1 MSSPPRIIPLNT
13 TAMKRD
19 DDKTPQPQSESEGSG
34 RENSFRSILKG
45 TSIFGGVQ
53 VFNILIAT
61 VRLKFVSIILGPVGM
76 GVAGLLNSAYLSLL
90 QFTTF
95 GLNIAVVKEIG
106 AAKGNERRMKDI
118 IASLRP
124 LMLALACIGALAT
137 LFLSGMLSR
146 VTFGNES
153 YRSSFILLSVTVFF
167 STIGASMMWV
177 LQGLH
182 EVKRLSKA
190 SVIGAMVGLLVGV
203 PMYWWWG
210 TDGIV
215 PAMTVLSLSTCIWYF
230 ISVRKSLTSDAA
242 PWTREIHLPIIRHLL
257 MMGLLLMSNDLFKS
271 LVNYVIFVYV
281 RTNGGMEEVGFYQSC
296 NTMTSQYSAIVFTAM
311 SMDYLPRLAGA
322 AGSNR
327 KMCEVVNRQMEV
339 VGLLITP
346 IVCAVIFLAP
356 WVIEILQ
363 TKEFVVATPL
373 LRLLAMAVLV
383 RALMYPLGYI
393 VFAKDN
399 KRLFF
404 WMETVGANLL
414 TLTLVCTGYHFFG
427 LNGLGLAT
435 IADCLICFSVYAIVN
450 RQLYSCWFSSKSGS
464 TAFFAVIVTCAML
477 VCCIC
482 LEGWTM
488 ILVASSLLT
497 AVSILSAKKL
507 IKLWKIN

>member
-1 MSSPPRIIPLNT
+1 
-13 TAMKRD
+13 MKQD
-19 DDKTPQPQSESEGSG
+19 DDMPHQLESQEDRSG
-34 RENSFRSILKG
+34 KENSFRSILKG

-61 VRLKFVSIILGPVGM
+61 VRLKLVSIILGPVGM
-76 GVAGLLNSAYLSLL
+76 GVAGLLNSAFLTLV

-95 GLNIAVVKEIG
+95 GLNVAVVKEIG
-106 AAKGNERRMKDI
+106 AAKGNEQRMKDI
-118 IASLRP
+118 VAALRP
-124 LMLALACIGALAT
+124 LMLALASAGALAT
-137 LFLSGMLSR
+137 LFLSGLLSGF
-146 VTFGNES
+146 TFGDGA
-153 YRSSFILLSVTVFF
+153 YRSSFILLSVALFF
-167 STIGASMMWV
+167 STLGAAMMWV

-182 EVKRLSKA
+182 EVRRLSKA
-190 SVIGAMVGLLVGV
+190 SVVGSAVGLLIGV
-203 PMYWWWG
+203 PMYWLWG
-210 TDGIV
+210 TDGIA

-230 ISVRKSLTSDAA
+230 ISVRKSLTSGCS
-242 PWTREIHLPIIRHLL
+242 PWSREIHLPIIRHLL

-271 LVNYVIFVYV
+271 LVNYAIFVYV
-281 RTNGGMEEVGFYQSC
+281 RSAGGMEEVGFYQSC

-311 SMDYLPRLAGA
+311 SMDYLPRLAAA

-399 KRLFF
+399 KRIFF
-404 WMETVGANLL
+404 WMETVGANIL
-414 TLTLVCTGYHFFG
+414 TLTLVCAGYHFFG

-435 IADCLICFSVYAIVN
+435 IADCMICFTVYAIVN
-450 RQLYSCWFSSKSGS
+450 RKLYGCRFSSKSGS
-464 TAFFAVIVTCAML
+464 ITFFAFAFACAML
-477 VCCIC
+477 VCCIY
-482 LEGWTM
+482 LQGWIM
-488 ILVASSLLT
+488 ILMASSLLI
-497 AVSILSAKKL
+497 AVSILSAKKI